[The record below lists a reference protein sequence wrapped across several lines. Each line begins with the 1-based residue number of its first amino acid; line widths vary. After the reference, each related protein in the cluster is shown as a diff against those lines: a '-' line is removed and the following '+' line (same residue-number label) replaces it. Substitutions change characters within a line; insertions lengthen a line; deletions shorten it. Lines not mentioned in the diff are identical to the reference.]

1 MDTPTLSARREITT
15 LLTRIQDACR
25 VYPTQ
30 SEGARKMTFAT
41 IRTAAETVGA
51 VSEDAFPSNVSEEVR
66 RQVNEISAALDELAD
81 RFGSDDPELC
91 GACAKTLATAQL
103 GGGRVMAYCTY
114 CPTPILTA
122 VREISDLTGV
132 DVL

>member
-1 MDTPTLSARREITT
+1 MTTTDPVRREITT

-25 VYPTQ
+25 VYPTE
-30 SEGARKMTFAT
+30 SSAARKLTFAT

-51 VSEDAFPSNVSEEVR
+51 VSEDTYATTTAEDIQ
-66 RQVNEISAALDELAD
+66 RQVNEITATLDELAD
-81 RFGSDDPELC
+81 RFGSDDPDRC
-91 GACAKTLATAQL
+91 GACAKTLTTARL
-103 GGGRVMAYCTY
+103 GGGRVMTYCTY
-114 CPTPILTA
+114 CPTPMLSA

>member
-1 MDTPTLSARREITT
+1 METTTLQTQREITT
-15 LLTRIQDACR
+15 LLTRIQEACR
-25 VYPTQ
+25 AYPTQ
-30 SEGARKMTFAT
+30 SEGERKMTFAT

-51 VSEDAFPSNVSEEVR
+51 VTEDTFSASLAEEVR
-66 RQVNEISAALDELAD
+66 REVNQLTSALDELAD
-81 RFGSDDPELC
+81 RSGAVDAALC
-91 GACAKTLATAQL
+91 GACAKTLATAKL
-103 GGGRVMAYCTY
+103 GGGRVMRYCTF